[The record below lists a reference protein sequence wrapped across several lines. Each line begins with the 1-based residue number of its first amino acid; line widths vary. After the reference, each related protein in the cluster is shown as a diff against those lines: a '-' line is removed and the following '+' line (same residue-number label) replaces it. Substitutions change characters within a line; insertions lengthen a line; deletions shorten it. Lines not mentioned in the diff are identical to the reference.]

1 MNFSSNQIG
10 LQSATVYDISAADLA
25 GANSG
30 QRPDLLA
37 KVSAIF
43 RTPDSKTYSVN
54 ADRTLLVAARLP
66 VMAEVDAAG
75 VVTGLTAGGQTVS
88 TGGGGGGSSG
98 LATGRTISVGSAAV
112 LTDGGTIV
120 QASSASAVALTIPND
135 STVAWVADTVIAVYQ
150 AGVGVA
156 SFAAGS
162 GVTLRVPTSYAAS
175 VQYDTIF
182 ARRVG
187 ANEWVVSK

>member
-75 VVTGLTAGGQTVS
+75 AVTGLTAGGQAVS
-88 TGGGGGGSSG
+88 TGGGGGSSG

-112 LTDGGTIV
+112 LTDEGTIV
-120 QASSASAVALTIPND
+120 QANSAIAIALTIPND
-135 STVAWVADTVIAVYQ
+135 STVAWAADTVIAVYQ
-150 AGVGVA
+150 VGAGVA

-162 GVTLRVPTSYAAS
+162 GVTLRVPSSYAAS